1 MRTLEDKVADL
12 DDAQTHMIRAY
23 DLLAKWGY
31 TGLANSMLVLIDE
44 VSTEI
49 ADIDLDIAEQEEQE

>member
-23 DLLAKWGY
+23 DLLAKCGY
-31 TGLANSMLVLIDE
+31 TGLANSMLDLIDE

-49 ADIDLDIAEQEEQE
+49 ADFDLDIAEQEEQE